1 MQLKGLILVIGHYAC
16 VHEFMNVWHKRSTVD
31 SFLCFSTMLCN
42 HDFFVLVLCTQVNM
56 MFVMLLWVYISTPG
70 KLEKYACPPWPGIFF
85 KLARCGYTLRV
96 TSQML
101 CKFMFTCMYL
111 LQLSVKRNPPK
122 IPESDRPP
130 SKLCSSPLCFFMQLL
145 YPVLYSF
152 WWYAMPYGEIALNLL
167 IYKLQFGYCTINKL
181 F

>member
-1 MQLKGLILVIGHYAC
+1 MHVYMSSWMCDTNVPQWIVFYAFQQCCVI
-16 VHEFMNVWHKRSTVD
+16 MI
-31 SFLCFSTMLCN
+31 FLCWCY
-42 HDFFVLVLCTQVNM
+42 VLRWIWC
-56 MFVMLLWVYISTPG
+56 LWCYSSGVYISTPG

-130 SKLCSSPLCFFMQLL
+130 SKLCSSPLCFSMQLL